1 RYARSESVVSSSTP
15 APCRSAASST
25 VYAPQSAVPSI
36 APSGVRY
43 VWFSRDPTA
52 RTTHGPSPAPT
63 MTWLV
68 PAGQWRKSHCR
79 SGRSAPSTTATAAP
93 ERTRESSWFGSP
105 GSSTVRTTPS
115 CGNTGLAPSRRGHRP
130 SPCPSR
136 QTASRALRTYHPSP
150 AGRSP
155 CSACSRGNSGTG
167 IVLPVRPAS
176 SIPGLLVPADLVGVD
191 TSDVRE
197 IDGQPLEANDV
208 HHRVT
213 RGHERR
219 LTTELAES
227 THDVGRPLGS
237 SAGHLDHKLWNEK
250 DDPR

>member
-1 RYARSESVVSSSTP
+1 
-15 APCRSAASST
+15 
-25 VYAPQSAVPSI
+25 
-36 APSGVRY
+36 
-43 VWFSRDPTA
+43 
-52 RTTHGPSPAPT
+52 
-63 MTWLV
+63 
-68 PAGQWRKSHCR
+68 
-79 SGRSAPSTTATAAP
+79 P
-93 ERTRESSWFGSP
+93 ERTRKSSWSVSRWYMAIGSP

-136 QTASRALRTYHPSP
+136 QTAPRALRTYHPSP

-155 CSACSRGNSGTG
+155 CSVCSRGNSGTG
-167 IVLPVRPAS
+167 IVLPVPPAS

-191 TSDVRE
+191 TSEVRE

-213 RGHERR
+213 RGHKRR

-237 SAGHLDHKLWNEK
+237 SAGPLEHEAAHRRVDRSEMAVEPLLRVVRLGGDVGPFSKLEDRLEHRRRIGGAADHRESLVLGRAEGVRLELLH
-250 DDPR
+250 DQLCEAGDVFPEQRAADGDG